1 MKYKGKMSIIL
12 LITLVLIT
20 VCGCSLFGNNEPKKN
35 GNTSLELPVEIEN
48 WIENS
53 KKIFLG
59 QAYEYKDKLYILVT
73 YGEKPTGGYTV
84 EVVNIDDKPEA
95 LEITVKFSEPE
106 PSQMVTQAITHPYDL
121 KTINPT
127 EKEIVFN
134 AEGSESYLPTL
145 RGISKLEPI
154 AAGKDG
160 IMVFEPVPES
170 KTGKSVSFRGIANT
184 FEGTVNYRL
193 ETMDDKELLEGFT
206 TGAMGDWGYF
216 EETIEVPDA
225 APNELKLRVFTYS
238 AKDGSMQDEFEIPFT
253 VSE

>member
-1 MKYKGKMSIIL
+1 MKCKVKISIL
-12 LITLVLIT
+12 LIFILVLIS
-20 VCGCSLFGNNEPKKN
+20 VSGCRLFKNEEVKDN
-35 GNTSLELPVEIEN
+35 GKTTTEVPTEIKN

-59 QAYEYKDKLYILVT
+59 QAYEYEDKLYILVT

-84 EVVNIDDKPEA
+84 EVVNIDDKPET

-106 PSQMVTQAITHPYDL
+106 PGQMVTQAITYPYDL

-127 EKEIVFN
+127 NKEVVFI

-145 RGISKLEPI
+145 WGINKLEPI
-154 AAGKDG
+154 VAGKNG
-160 IMVFEPVPES
+160 IMVFEPAPES

-184 FEGTVNYRL
+184 FEGTVNFRL
-193 ETMDDKELLEGFT
+193 ETIGDKKLLEGYT
-206 TGAMGDWGYF
+206 TGSMGDWGYF
-216 EETIEVPDA
+216 EETVEIPES

-238 AKDGSMQDEFEIPFT
+238 AKDGSMQDEFIIPFT